1 MTRIV
6 TDGAEMGD
14 LTIFN
19 GGFTAGATTNTSTN
33 PSSGSRCYRF
43 ASGTGIISVPSASEY
58 FVRTRLRPDTIGS
71 SNLQVLNW
79 RNGTTT
85 LGNIIVNTV
94 NNLVVTVT
102 GSSGSSAVAGIPSA
116 QYSLFETHVKIA
128 NTGGVIECAIDGVP
142 IFGFTGD
149 TQPAAITTIN
159 NFQWGFTTAGNI
171 SYNMDDIAINDTAGL
186 NDNTWCGD
194 GRVLLM
200 TPDADGDAIELTRG
214 GTDSGANWS
223 QVDEIPPNNDTDY
236 VYSTGSGQYDLYQF
250 TSGSLI
256 VPVDSNIARVWVE
269 AIARETAADGDSIQ
283 LGIKSGGTEN
293 WSSDIA
299 VTTAYNRYVGT
310 EMLVNPV
317 SATTWTISD
326 LDALQAGV
334 KVV

>member
-19 GGFTAGATTNTSTN
+19 GGFTASVTNTTSN

-43 ASGTGIISVPSASEY
+43 VNPSGTISVPSNSEY
-58 FVRTRLRPDTIGS
+58 FVRTRIRPDSIGVN
-71 SNLQVLNW
+71 NLQVLIW

-85 LGNIIVNTV
+85 LGNIIVNTA
-94 NNLVVTVT
+94 NNMVVTVT
-102 GSSGSSAVAGIPSA
+102 GSSGSSAVAGVPSA

-149 TQPAAITTIN
+149 TQPASLTTID
-159 NFQWGFTTAGNI
+159 NFQWGAAGTI
-171 SYNMDDIAINDTAGL
+171 PFYMDDIAINDTAGL

-200 TPDADGDAIELTRG
+200 TPDADGDTIELTRG

-256 VPVDSNIARVWVE
+256 VPADSTIARVWVE
-269 AIARETAADGDSIQ
+269 ARSRETAADGDSIQ

-310 EMLVNPV
+310 DMLVNPV